1 MLKAKLAMLLTGC
14 ALPLA
19 LASCQGNLD
28 TDIFFSETISDL
40 DEKAQDY
47 HYLVENCDMS
57 WAYILKADDECAAF
71 QSSYLLREEDNARQ
85 ARECL
90 LSLSPTI
97 VQSRL
102 KSTGFDRPVTPYSI
116 NASIPSS
123 YHVFLYFSI
132 EKNVPSM
139 ELYLS
144 NITGNHWAI
153 CFRKCVYS
161 ITFEEYEKV
170 SSTID
175 SIFESFNIS
184 ASEDAAK
191 QDGRWSPS
199 DQSEFRRKGALPC

>member
-1 MLKAKLAMLLTGC
+1 MLKTKLVTILALC

-19 LASCQGNLD
+19 LASCQRNLD
-28 TDIFFSETISDL
+28 TDVFFSETISDL

-123 YHVFLYFSI
+123 YHVFLYFLI

-139 ELYLS
+139 ELYIS
-144 NITGNHWAI
+144 NITGNHWAV

-161 ITFEEYEKV
+161 ITVEEYERV
-170 SSTID
+170 ASAID
-175 SIFESFNIS
+175 SIFENLSVS
-184 ASEDAAK
+184 VSDDAAK

-199 DQSEFRRKGALPC
+199 DQSEL